1 MNLQDMLADRQIAL
15 MQSRKQISVGQN
27 PNTLT
32 VNPATTLPQASRPAP
47 PPPSSNHLQARNHVQ
62 LGDEIDQTPNQAL
75 ICNENAAI
83 GVPGASDRSP
93 KVTIGPNGKPLV
105 QPQAGSKEDV
115 RRRKAMKEERERQE
129 GESVMRL
136 CSHE

>member
-15 MQSRKQISVGQN
+15 MQNRKQISIGQN
-27 PNTLT
+27 PNTLA
-32 VNPATTLPQASRPAP
+32 VNTTPTIPQASRPAP
-47 PPPSSNHLQARNHVQ
+47 PPPTSNHLQASTHIQ
-62 LGDEIDQTPNQAL
+62 LGQEIDHASNQAL
-75 ICNENAAI
+75 VGNENAAI

-115 RRRKAMKEERERQE
+115 RRRKAMREERERQE
-129 GESVMRL
+129 GESL
-136 CSHE
+136 L

>member
-15 MQSRKQISVGQN
+15 MQNRKQISIGQN
-27 PNTLT
+27 PNTLAIDPT
-32 VNPATTLPQASRPAP
+32 STLPQASRPAP
-47 PPPSSNHLQARNHVQ
+47 PPPTSNHPQARNAIQ
-62 LGDEIDQTPNQAL
+62 LGEEIDQTSDQAL
-75 ICNENAAI
+75 VGKENAAI

-115 RRRKAMKEERERQE
+115 RRRKAMREERERQE
-129 GESVMRL
+129 GESLLYR
-136 CSHE
+136 CI